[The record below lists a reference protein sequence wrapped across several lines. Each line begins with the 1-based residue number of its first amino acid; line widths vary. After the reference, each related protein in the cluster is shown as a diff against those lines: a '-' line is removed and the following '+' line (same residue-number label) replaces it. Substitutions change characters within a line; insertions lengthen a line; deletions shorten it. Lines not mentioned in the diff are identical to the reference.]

1 MRYLTAFALVLVAV
15 LLTGFGRDDPPPGK
29 ASGRKHDHES
39 AAELAKH
46 MGQMNEK
53 MVKALGGKDAEYEKR
68 FIDLMIP
75 HHEGAVRMAKDALE
89 HATRP
94 ELKAMAKK
102 MIEDQEKEIE
112 QLKAW
117 RKEWYGERK

>member
-1 MRYLTAFALVLVAV
+1 MRRVTVAV
-15 LLTGFGRDDPPPGK
+15 VVVGAGFVTGVARDDPPKGKPTDHEHPK
-29 ASGRKHDHES
+29 ASEMS
-39 AAELAKH
+39 AH
-46 MGQMNEK
+46 MRQMNEK

-68 FIDLMIP
+68 FIDMMIP

-102 MIEDQEKEIE
+102 MVDDQEKEID

-117 RKEWYGERK
+117 RKEWYGDKK